1 MKITENKEKD
11 LQRLELL
18 KKAMAIQKEKLE
30 KEKLEIVEK
39 FQAKEED
46 LLKTMDTSKNVM
58 TIQYFFEEW
67 YELIGQ
73 FSKKG
78 GRKK

>member
-1 MKITENKEKD
+1 
-11 LQRLELL
+11 
-18 KKAMAIQKEKLE
+18 MAIQKEKLE

-46 LLKTMDTSKNVM
+46 RLKTMDTSKNVM